1 LIACK
6 VYKIRELQQKYKD
19 IEMNKPSKAAWLPLL
34 LSVTLV
40 IGMIAGSLLN
50 KPDRGTQANQKI
62 ATILNLIQNEYV
74 DNIDIDSL
82 LEKTLPQLLANLD
95 PHSCYISK
103 ADLQSVNEEL
113 DGSFSGIGI
122 QFTINNDTITVIEAI
137 SGGPSEKVGIQAGD
151 RIVSVDGKTVAGKS
165 ITSKEATSL
174 LKGDKGTKVLLGIKR
189 ASSKKILEYEVT
201 RGDIPVFTID
211 AAYLIDDTTAY
222 VKVNRFGRN
231 TYADFLSS
239 LILLS
244 KDGAKHYVI
253 DLRGNTGGYME
264 MAILMANEFLPKGAI
279 IVSKKGNNGKNDE
292 VFLADGNG
300 AFSTQGIT
308 VLLDEYSASSS
319 EIFAGA
325 IQDNDRGLIIG
336 RRSFGKGLIQRQAEL
351 PDSSAIRLTIAR
363 YYTPSGRCIQ
373 RDYSD
378 SQTYRD
384 DIVQR
389 YVHGELFTPDSV
401 KQNTEQIYHTLTGR
415 VVYGGG
421 GIMPDIYI
429 PVDTTGFT
437 RYYVNVANAGLLN
450 KFAFEYSDMNRA
462 QLSQV
467 EDIEPLLPG
476 DQLLLRSFVNYA
488 AQNGV
493 PAQWYY
499 INKSRDL
506 ILDQLKALIARDA
519 AGIESY
525 YRIMNRRDPVVKK
538 ALAEIQQGNNQSP
551 IVPETQEEQQDG
563 KGTAK
568 AAD

>member
-1 LIACK
+1 MK
-6 VYKIRELQQKYKD
+6 KYT
-19 IEMNKPSKAAWLPLL
+19 KAALLPLL
-34 LSVTLV
+34 FSIAVI
-40 IGMIAGSLLN
+40 IGMIAGGLLSRN
-50 KPDRGTQANQKI
+50 DRGTEANRKF
-62 ATILNLIQNEYV
+62 ATILNLIRNEYV
-74 DNIDIDSL
+74 DDVDLDSL
-82 LEKTLPQLLANLD
+82 LEKTLPQLLENLD

-122 QFTINNDTITVIEAI
+122 QFMINNDTITVIEAI

-151 RIVSVDGKTVAGKS
+151 RIVKVDGKTVAG
-165 ITSKEATSL
+165 TSVTNEEAMSM
-174 LKGDKGTKVLLGIKR
+174 LKGDRGTKVLLEIKR
-189 ASSKKILEYEVT
+189 ANTNKPLSFEVT
-201 RGDIPVFTID
+201 RGDIPVATID

-231 TYADFLSS
+231 TYSDFLSS
-239 LILLS
+239 LILLAR
-244 KDGAKHYVI
+244 DGAENYII

-279 IVSKKGNNGKNDE
+279 IVSKKGKDGKNDE
-292 VFLADGNG
+292 TFYADGTG
-300 AFSTQGIT
+300 AFAGKGIA

-351 PDSSAIRLTIAR
+351 PDSSAVRLTIAR

-378 SQTYRD
+378 SRIYRE
-384 DIVQR
+384 DIANR
-389 YVHGELFTPDSV
+389 YVNGELFTSDSIH
-401 KQNTEQIYHTLTGR
+401 QNKDQIFRTLTGR
-415 VVYGGG
+415 TVYGGG

-429 PVDTTGFT
+429 PVDTTGYT
-437 RYYVNVANAGLLN
+437 RYYINVANAGLLN
-450 KFAFEYSDMNRA
+450 RFAFEYSDMNRD

-467 EDIEPLLPG
+467 EDIEPSLPS

-506 ILDQLKALIARDA
+506 IVNQLKALIARDA
-519 AGIESY
+519 AGIENY
-525 YRIMNRRDPVVKK
+525 YRITNRRDPVVKR
-538 ALAEIQQGNNQSP
+538 ALSEIKEGNNSFP
-551 IVPETQEEQQDG
+551 VKQQQQ
-563 KGTAK
+563 
-568 AAD
+568 